1 MENIITSKFFNSIL
15 LLTIMGEFFL
25 PWILGKY
32 YDGYNSKTMVMS
44 ALGSPQSPVRVIY
57 NTWLIWLG
65 LFLTFVAI
73 AYFLTAR
80 IDFPILSVLLLI
92 SIGTFAVGAGLI
104 SGIFHVNENKDIVT
118 AASKIYGISAAIG
131 FMTFLFFPLLNG
143 ILTFKQDNFMFVF
156 ISVISFILALIFF
169 VCFITGDKEQFQN
182 TMLRYEG
189 LWERL
194 TLLCMYIPLAYKAV
208 HNLLS

>member
-1 MENIITSKFFNSIL
+1 M
-15 LLTIMGEFFL
+15 MA
-25 PWILGKY
+25 
-32 YDGYNSKTMVMS
+32 MS

-65 LFLTFVAI
+65 LFLIFVAI

-118 AASKIYGISAAIG
+118 AASKIHGISAAIG

-143 ILTFKQDNFMFVF
+143 ILAFKQDNFIFGVV
-156 ISVISFILALIFF
+156 SVISFILALIFF
-169 VCFITGDKEQFQN
+169 ICFIMGDKEQFQN

>member
-1 MENIITSKFFNSIL
+1 MEKIITSKLFHSIL
-15 LLTIMGEFFL
+15 LLTIIGEFFL
-25 PWILGKY
+25 PWILGRY
-32 YDGYNSKTMVMS
+32 WDGYNSKTMVMS

-73 AYFLTAR
+73 VYFLTAR
-80 IDFPILSVLLLI
+80 KDFPTLSVLLLI

-118 AASKIYGISAAIG
+118 SASTIHGISAAIG

-143 ILTFKQDNFMFVF
+143 ILAFKQDNFIFGVV
-156 ISVISFILALIFF
+156 SVISFILALIFF
-169 VCFITGDKEQFQN
+169 ICFIMGDKEPFQD
-182 TMLRYEG
+182 TILRYEG